1 MDILGV
7 LVMIGQFVLAL
18 SILIG
23 VHEAGHLLAAKA
35 FGMRV
40 EQFSIG
46 FPPKIFSF
54 KYGETVYS
62 LGCIP
67 LGGFVK
73 ISGMIDESLDTKQMS
88 EEPKP
93 YEFRA
98 KPAWQ
103 RLIVMMGGIIVNVI
117 IGVIVFIFITFLYGD
132 SYISKDDLN
141 ANGIAALGIG
151 EEIGLKDGDKIVS
164 VNGRDYEKMKDLL
177 AYDVLLSDNS
187 YYEVERN
194 GEIIQIPIPIDLIE
208 KLSDEDNEEG
218 FISFRTTF
226 WVDSVE
232 ENMGAINA
240 GIKKGDKIV
249 SVAGSPIHYY
259 DEFRQVLQDYK
270 GEKIPVEV
278 VRKNKAGQE
287 ETHSMDV
294 QIRDDGRMGFIAG
307 YPFEPTHVS
316 YSFGE
321 SLVLGPK
328 RAFQSVFVTVK
339 AFGRMFQG
347 KLDPRKSLKGP
358 FGIMQQ
364 FGYEWNWFRFWSLTG
379 LLSMIL
385 AFMNFLPIPALDGG
399 HVAFLSYEIVSGR
412 KPSDKF
418 LENAQKVG
426 MVILLLLMV
435 FVIFNDFL

>member
-1 MDILGV
+1 MDVLGT
-7 LVMIGQFVLAL
+7 LVMVGQFVLAL

-23 VHEAGHLLAAKA
+23 VHEFGHLITAKM

-54 KYGETVYS
+54 KYGETSYS
-62 LGCIP
+62 IGCIP

-73 ISGMIDESLDTKQMS
+73 ISGMIDESLDTKQLS

-117 IGVIVFIFITFLYGD
+117 VGMVVFVFLVYINGD
-132 SYISKDDLN
+132 TYISKEDLN
-141 ANGIAALGIG
+141 RNGIAAYSIA
-151 EEIGLKDGDKIVS
+151 EEIGLRDGDKIVS
-164 VNGRDYEKMKDLL
+164 VNGNDYERMKDLL
-177 AYDVLLSDNS
+177 DYDVLLSDHS
-187 YYEVERN
+187 YYEVERA
-194 GEIIQIPIPIDLIE
+194 GEIIKIPIPIDLIE
-208 KLSDEDNEEG
+208 RLSDDKNDEG
-218 FISFRTTF
+218 FIGFRTTF

-232 ENMGAINA
+232 ENMGAKNA
-240 GIKKGDKIV
+240 GIQKGDLIIAAKGTPV
-249 SVAGSPIHYY
+249 TYFDELQSVLNESR
-259 DEFRQVLQDYK
+259 E
-270 GEKIPVEV
+270 EV
-278 VRKNKAGQE
+278 VPIEVLREGANGQKD
-287 ETHSMDV
+287 TLSYDV
-294 QIRDDGRMGFIAG
+294 QVREDGRIGIAVLF
-307 YPFEPTHVS
+307 PFKPTHVS

-321 SLVLGPK
+321 SLLVGPK
-328 RAFQSVFVTVK
+328 RAFQSVIVTVQ

-358 FGIMQQ
+358 VGIMQQ
-364 FGYEWNWFRFWSLTG
+364 FGYEWDWFRFWSLTG
-379 LLSMIL
+379 LLSMVL

-426 MVILLLLMV
+426 MVMLLLLMA
-435 FVIFNDFL
+435 FVIINDFL

>member
-1 MDILGV
+1 MDVFGI
-7 LVMIGQFVLAL
+7 LVMVGQFVLAL

-23 VHEAGHLLAAKA
+23 VHEFGHLITAKM

-54 KYGETVYS
+54 KYGETSYS
-62 LGCIP
+62 IGCIP

-73 ISGMIDESLDTKQMS
+73 ISGMIDESLDTKQLS
-88 EEPKP
+88 EEPQP
-93 YEFRA
+93 WEFRA

-117 IGVIVFIFITFLYGD
+117 VGMIVFIFIVFMYGD

-141 ANGIAALGIG
+141 KNGIAAYGIA
-151 EEIGLKDGDKIVS
+151 EEIGLQDGDKIIS
-164 VNGRDYEKMKDLL
+164 VNGNDYERMKDLL
-177 AYDVLLSDNS
+177 DYDVLLSDHS
-187 YYEVERN
+187 YYEVERA
-194 GEIIQIPIPIDLIE
+194 GEIVKVTIPTDLIE
-208 KLSDEDNEEG
+208 MLSDEDRDDG
-218 FISFRTTF
+218 FISPRTTF
-226 WVDSVE
+226 TIDSVLDKH
-232 ENMGAINA
+232 GAKHA
-240 GIKKGDKIV
+240 GIQKGDLIL
-249 SVAGSPIHYY
+249 SANGAAITYY
-259 DEFRQVLQDYK
+259 DELQDVLDK
-270 GEKIPVEV
+270 SKEQKIPIEV
-278 VRKNKAGQE
+278 LRKKPSGNAD
-287 ETHSMDV
+287 TLLFNV
-294 QIRDDGRMGFIAG
+294 QINTEGMMGISAIF
-307 YPFEPTHVS
+307 PLKPTRVF

-321 SLVLGPK
+321 AVVIGPK
-328 RAFQSVFVTVK
+328 RAFQSVIVTVQ

-358 FGIMQQ
+358 VGIMQQ
-364 FGYEWNWFRFWSLTG
+364 FGYTWDWFRFWSLTG

-426 MVILLLLMV
+426 MVMLLLLMA
-435 FVIFNDFL
+435 FVIINDFL